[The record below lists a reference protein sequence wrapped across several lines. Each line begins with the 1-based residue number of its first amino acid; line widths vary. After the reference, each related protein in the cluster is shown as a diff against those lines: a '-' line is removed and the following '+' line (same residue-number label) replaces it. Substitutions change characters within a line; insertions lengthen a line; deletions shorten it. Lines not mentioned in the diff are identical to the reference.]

1 MGGMIQPA
9 QLLALSLMALGASTL
24 HGIRVSG
31 PPAALRPVSLAVGTA
46 NVGAAAGARERMV
59 NACVAARDRGRDAA
73 DCPRQ

>member
-1 MGGMIQPA
+1 MGGMIQPG

-31 PPAALRPVSLAVGTA
+31 APFALRPVSLAIGTPST
-46 NVGAAAGARERMV
+46 GAAAGARERTM